1 MPILRSILIALSRNS
16 SLRNFVENST
26 LGGRMSSRFVA
37 GTSVEEVLAA
47 AKAVNS
53 HGMSTTLDSLG
64 ENVHSPEEA
73 RQAADVYH
81 RLLDAIQQRQLDA
94 NVSVKLTQ
102 MGMDL
107 DPELALSLASGLVE
121 HAAAANTF
129 VRIDMEGSDYT
140 QATIDM
146 VSKLH
151 ESNGNRGRVGVV
163 IQAYLYRSQADI

>member
-1 MPILRSILIALSRNS
+1 MPILRSVLIALSRNS
-16 SLRNFVENST
+16 WLRRFAESST

-47 AKAVNS
+47 AAAVNRQ
-53 HGMSTTLDSLG
+53 GISTSLDSLG
-64 ENVHSPEEA
+64 ENVHSPQEA
-73 RQAADVYH
+73 QQAADVYH
-81 RLLDAIQQRQLDA
+81 RLLDAIEQRRLDA

-107 DPELALSLASGLVE
+107 DQELAFATAASLVK
-121 HAAAANTF
+121 HAAASNTF

-146 VSKLH
+146 VCKLH
-151 ESNGNRGRVGVV
+151 AME
-163 IQAYLYRSQADI
+163 